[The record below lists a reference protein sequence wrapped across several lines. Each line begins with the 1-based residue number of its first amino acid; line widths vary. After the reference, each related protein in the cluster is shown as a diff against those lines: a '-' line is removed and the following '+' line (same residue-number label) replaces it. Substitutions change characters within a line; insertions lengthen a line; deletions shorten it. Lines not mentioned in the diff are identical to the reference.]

1 MKIAGQT
8 PVIQLEFQ
16 ANQGHWLAAAIFAL
30 PYDLMPNF
38 YVFNIILFL
47 ELCPY

>member
-8 PVIQLEFQ
+8 LVIQLEFK
-16 ANQGHWLAAAIFAL
+16 ANQGHWPAAAIFAL